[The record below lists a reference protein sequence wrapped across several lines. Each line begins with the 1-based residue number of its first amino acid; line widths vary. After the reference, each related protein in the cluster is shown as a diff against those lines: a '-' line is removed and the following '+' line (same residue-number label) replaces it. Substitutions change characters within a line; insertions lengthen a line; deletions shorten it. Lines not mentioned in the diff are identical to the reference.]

1 MTLLYIH
8 NTTLTVLYTHVHT
21 LTDESTEVEQQAQE
35 VISCIE
41 NILGESIQH
50 YF

>member
-1 MTLLYIH
+1 MYTL
-8 NTTLTVLYTHVHT
+8 NNTVLYTLYVRT
-21 LTDESTEVEQQAQE
+21 LTDESTEVERQTQE
-35 VISCIE
+35 LISCIE